1 MRGPG
6 LPRGSRETRTGLK
19 GMECITA
26 APCVLAYPGRPRRN
40 PFSIHTLSN
49 IGRMT
54 SLPSFHD
61 HPFGRSARPTFAQND
76 MCGWH
81 SWHARVSSGHA
92 VYAALPAH
100 EQRVRPLERELHHV
114 LLPNAGAWESRATSE
129 RMPHSYSTSAASL
142 HIVCQMSGRRRS
154 RAALGPACAGQSR
167 RRGGRRGVCTGRRVK
182 RLTGLAP
189 HRLHLL
195 RCT

>member
-1 MRGPG
+1 M
-6 LPRGSRETRTGLK
+6 PRGSRETRTGRK

-26 APCVLAYPGRPRRN
+26 IPCIPAYPGRPRPN
-40 PFSIHTLSN
+40 PFSIHTSSN
-49 IGRMT
+49 IGRMK
-54 SLPSFHD
+54 SLPSVHD
-61 HPFGRSARPTFAQND
+61 RPFGRSPGHLTHFRPER
-76 MCGWH
+76 H
-81 SWHARVSSGHA
+81 VRVAFMACPCISGYA

-154 RAALGPACAGQSR
+154 RAASGPACAGQSR
-167 RRGGRRGVCTGRRVK
+167 RRGGRPGVCTGRRVR

-189 HRLHLL
+189 HRLQLL